1 MRDLKERSFAKR
13 IKNIT
18 EGLLFVVLFFSDSLN
33 LRLNTVRAETRH
45 VVLEFML
52 NLVTLDV
59 VL

>member
-45 VVLEFML
+45 VVLEFM
-52 NLVTLDV
+52 
-59 VL
+59 